1 MHLTNHVVDL
11 NHDACMGV
19 GLARVVYHDYRDTL
33 QDMVE
38 AGQDHSCA
46 LERLGDDLVRG
57 AEESFNKVM
66 EKKEDLKKSGGG
78 RDEFEFHRVEEG
90 EEHTLVFNLED

>member
-1 MHLTNHVVDL
+1 MVDL
-11 NHDACMGV
+11 NHDAFMGV

-33 QDMVE
+33 QDMME
-38 AGQDHSCA
+38 AGQDHSSA

-57 AEESFNKVM
+57 AEESFTKVV
-66 EKKEDLKKSGGG
+66 EKKEDLKKNAGV
-78 RDEFEFHRVEEG
+78 RDGFEFKRVEKSDT